1 MERPPGQVIIE
12 KNVPCRMRDGVT
24 LYADVYRPTAEGRY
38 PVLLIRTP
46 YDKEDIALGI
56 GVQVHPVYAAARGY
70 VAIVQDVRGRYSSQG
85 KFNVF
90 FDEIQ
95 DGYDTVEWAA
105 SLPYSTGKV
114 GMFGGSYTGL
124 TQILAAK
131 SRPKHLVAVSPRE
144 TGSNYFEGWAYQ
156 GGAFMLGFNFLWSV
170 VLAMNEVNRKNLPET
185 ERKTAVE
192 ELARAFDDLKET
204 CSPIPPQS
212 IGVFR
217 KHGVAQ
223 YFYDWLQ
230 HPAYDDFWKKIDVE
244 SSYQG
249 IDVAGL
255 HLCGW
260 YDIFLKGS
268 LRNYLGFGEKDR
280 NEGRSS
286 KQKLV
291 IGPWVHGTDMP
302 NKVGDWNS
310 GYLSQGSALG
320 VEAMQFR
327 WFEHWLKGEENGV
340 MEEPPVLIYVMGEN
354 KWRAEREWPLAR
366 TKYVKFYL
374 HSKGRANTLN
384 GDGVLDFVLHPDEKS
399 DSYVYDPDNPTPTL
413 GGGTTG
419 SGPAALPPGVFD
431 QRPNEYRADVLVYTG
446 PTLDRDMEVT
456 GPVEA
461 RLWVSSSEV
470 DTDFTGK
477 LVDVHHDGYARN
489 LCDGILR
496 TRFRESLESP
506 KLMELGKVYELRI
519 DLVATSNLFRKGHKI
534 RFEVASSNFPKYDRN
549 PNNGQEAGSKT
560 GARKAFQ
567 TVYHGQGRP
576 SHVILP
582 IIERD

>member
-1 MERPPGQVIIE
+1 MERPQGQVIIE
-12 KNVPCRMRDGVT
+12 KEVPCSMRDGVT
-24 LYADVYRPTAEGRY
+24 LYSDVYRPTAEGRH
-38 PVLLIRTP
+38 PVLLLRTP

-56 GVQVHPVYAAARGY
+56 GVQVHPVHAASRGY

-85 KFNVF
+85 RFNVF

-105 SLPYSTGKV
+105 NLPYSTGKV

-131 SRPKHLVAVSPRE
+131 SGPKHLIAVSPRE
-144 TGSNYFEGWAYQ
+144 TGSNYFDGWAYQ
-156 GGAFMLGFNFLWSV
+156 GGAFMLGFNVLWSV
-170 VLAMNEVNRKNLPET
+170 VLAMNEVNRMRLPEA
-185 ERKTAVE
+185 RRRAVVE
-192 ELARAFDDLKET
+192 ELAAAFDDLKET
-204 CSPIPPQS
+204 CSPISLES
-212 IGVFR
+212 IDVFR

-223 YFYDWLQ
+223 YFYDWVQ
-230 HPAYDDFWKKIDVE
+230 HPTYDSFWKKIDAE
-244 SSYQG
+244 SNYQG

-268 LRNYLGFGEKDR
+268 IRNYLGFGEKDR
-280 NEGRSS
+280 KEGRRSR
-286 KQKLV
+286 QKLV

-320 VEAMQFR
+320 LEAMQFR
-327 WFEHWLKGEENGV
+327 WFDHWLKGQENGV
-340 MEEPPVLIYVMGEN
+340 MDEPPVLIYVMGEN
-354 KWRAEREWPLAR
+354 RWRAEREWPLTRA
-366 TKYVKFYL
+366 KYVNFYL
-374 HSKGRANTLN
+374 HSNGYANTMN
-384 GDGVLDFVLHPDEKS
+384 GDGALDVGTPLDEPA
-399 DSYVYDPDNPTPTL
+399 DTYVYDPDDPVPTL

-431 QRPNEYRADVLVYTG
+431 QRPNENRSDVLVYSG
-446 PTLDRDMEVT
+446 QILERDTEVT

-461 RLWVSSSEV
+461 HLWINSSEV

-477 LVDVHHDGYARN
+477 LVDVHPDGYARN

-496 TRFRESLESP
+496 ARFRESLESP
-506 KLMELGKVYELRI
+506 RLMEPGKIYELRI
-519 DLVATSNLFRKGHKI
+519 DLVATSNLFRKGHRI
-534 RFEVASSNFPKYDRN
+534 RFEIASSNFPKYDRN
-549 PNNGQEAGSKT
+549 PNTGHVESK
-560 GARKAFQ
+560 GGRKRAIQ
-567 TVYHGQGRP
+567 TVYHRQMQP
-576 SHVILP
+576 SYVILP
-582 IIERD
+582 IVPRD